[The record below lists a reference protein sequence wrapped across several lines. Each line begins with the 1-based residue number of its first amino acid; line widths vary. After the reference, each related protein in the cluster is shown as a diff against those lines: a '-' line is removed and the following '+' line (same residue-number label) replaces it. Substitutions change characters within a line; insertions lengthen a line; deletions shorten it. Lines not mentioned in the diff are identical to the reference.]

1 MFNSLLR
8 NDNNIGKSSEDF
20 SILEIIS
27 KKENNF
33 VAKVKSKL
41 NNKTYAMKRIEKNQ
55 ENSKYIEREKF
66 FIKYLNNVNIVK
78 YYVDFEENNFLYL
91 ITEYV
96 DNGDLMQMIN
106 SITNKAFKFTEE
118 NLIKIM
124 LQCLKALSYL
134 NYCGII
140 FCALKPDRILLDND
154 FNIKLTN
161 FKYAVIYDETKAKQN
176 LSMNHFNND
185 LINDYTL
192 IHIGEYKAPEVKQGS
207 KYDKRIDVYSL
218 GITFCLLAYSK
229 TKLPDNKEDYSDDL
243 YNFIKKMV
251 DESPNRRPKATDA
264 YKELKNIY
272 LKKYF
277 HSSSIISYLRCLS
290 SLPNIKDNFLSLI
303 KTIIKEG
310 ENPILKKLYNF
321 ITIIEKVK
329 QLNLSSEEDFRNKIK
344 EEINEEIY
352 DFLEYLQAKKII
364 KSNIKREVTPK
375 EFSCILFQLIGSEL
389 KLSPLNVDININE
402 IIKDINYISPKDKL
416 YNLLNYFNFT
426 SPISESFDIISK
438 KEEKCLNCNKIKNEY
453 YRKNQFLLINL
464 ELFQNN
470 LDINEIIKSLYKIET
485 SEEQCVFCNKIT
497 NIEKRKSLFNLSKD
511 LIIILDRG
519 EECTNKNF
527 INFPDTLTIDKKI
540 IELKRGNGE
549 QYLYTLY
556 GALIRKEKNDESG
569 YNKRIEDYIYYTK
582 DLNENYF
589 TRNDSSK
596 TYNLCDIKS
605 EGDVIGLFYYCED
618 LDNNNNN
625 SNNQSSQQE
634 QGNKD
639 NNNNNIINNQ
649 KNINENNISQL
660 MNEINT
666 KDIVNGVPIYN
677 NNNNMNNNNMNNNNF
692 NSNNINISNFNASNN
707 QNNNINNMPIN
718 SNQNQVNFNQ
728 QQHMSG
734 LNTIKIMNNFLMNSN
749 NNNNNINNNNNFVMN
764 NNLNNFNNNINN
776 NNQGFNPNN
785 QINNNQ
791 NNPNFFNSMN
801 MNNNQNNMANNS
813 INNNGY
819 NNIFINNN
827 RQLNQNN
834 MYQNN

>member
-8 NDNNIGKSSEDF
+8 HDNDIGKSSEDF
-20 SILEIIS
+20 FILEIIS

-41 NNKTYAMKRIEKNQ
+41 NNKTYAMKRIEKKQ
-55 ENSKYIEREKF
+55 ENSKYIERENF
-66 FIKYLNNVNIVK
+66 FIKNLNNVNIVK

-389 KLSPLNVDININE
+389 KLSPLNVDIKINE

-438 KEEKCLNCNKIKNEY
+438 KEEKCLNCNKVKNEY

-549 QYLYTLY
+549 QYLYKLY

-625 SNNQSSQQE
+625 SNN
-634 QGNKD
+634 
-639 NNNNNIINNQ
+639 NNNE
-649 KNINENNISQL
+649 KNISQL
-660 MNEINT
+660 MNEVNT
-666 KDIVNGVPIYN
+666 KDIVNGVAIHNIN
-677 NNNNMNNNNMNNNNF
+677 NNQNNLVINSMNNFMNNNMNNNNF

-749 NNNNNINNNNNFVMN
+749 NNNNNINNNN
-764 NNLNNFNNNINN
+764 
-776 NNQGFNPNN
+776 QGFNPNN